1 MCSKEDVSIRT
12 GWKCTPVQSARSNEM
27 QLTPRIL
34 CFIRLLPPPLR
45 CFCPS
50 IRVKWLWISVSN
62 CGRLKQPTN
71 LSVIF
76 HRLPATLFFSLWS
89 FFLPSPKGPFIAF
102 FRETSVVVVVVVVAA
117 NGKASSGQGISYFRS
132 CKQIALKN
140 SALNGGDKNCSTLR
154 INFSS
159 ETKNKDKQL
168 IDRFLV
174 PLLFKRNR
182 SCISFISAFLVSFV
196 IDFFV
201 SKSLYASKN

>member
-1 MCSKEDVSIRT
+1 MCAKEDVSIRT
-12 GWKCTPVQSARSNEM
+12 GRKCTPVQSARSNEM

-71 LSVIF
+71 LSVVF
-76 HRLPATLFFSLWS
+76 HRLPATLFFPYGPF
-89 FFLPSPKGPFIAF
+89 FFLPPPKGPFIAF

-117 NGKASSGQGISYFRS
+117 SGKTSSGQGISYFRS
-132 CKQIALKN
+132 CKQISLKN

-159 ETKNKDKQL
+159 EAETKIN
-168 IDRFLV
+168 
-174 PLLFKRNR
+174 N
-182 SCISFISAFLVSFV
+182 
-196 IDFFV
+196 
-201 SKSLYASKN
+201 